1 MVFLIKALAE
11 LKISVYF
18 LHLFLCFLMLVFWAW
33 ILILNQA
40 EDFYL
45 VLFVFFLWLLSENIF
60 WVFLN
65 PCYQFVKAP
74 DKNNYNWCN
83 FFKIVLYQLFVVLM
97 KVRLGVL
104 FMKDVNPCIL
114 CLSDAY
120 LSSMNHK
127 FFVEI
132 AVKIKILK
140 WVFLSLFCSFIS
152 IDVKFRSYYN
162 RYQFTNLILLFDL
175 LYSLWMF
182 HFYF

>member
-1 MVFLIKALAE
+1 MFSDACLLGLNFDFKSSWGFLSGFI
-11 LKISVYF
+11 
-18 LHLFLCFLMLVFWAW
+18 CFF
-33 ILILNQA
+33 
-40 EDFYL
+40 
-45 VLFVFFLWLLSENIF
+45 FVVAVRKYLLSVLESLLSII
-60 WVFLN
+60 
-65 PCYQFVKAP
+65 VKAP

-83 FFKIVLYQLFVVLM
+83 FSKIVLYQLFVVLV

-120 LSSMNHK
+120 LSSMNHQ